1 PFPYPTLFR
10 SRPDKIRPVSDST
23 VLTRAYEPL
32 IRWTL
37 SRPVWTLV
45 IAFAVLIASFGLVPF
60 IGTSFLPSSGDKGAM
75 IEVAYPA
82 GTSQEATLEGVA
94 EVEQLIQ
101 DTVEVETIQSQVG
114 GEGLQAAFLGSSIS
128 TANMTVIFDDSVDL
142 NETLETVRT
151 TLADADT
158 GADITVTNLD
168 AAGTGGNA
176 VTIIV
181 TGIDYEQVSATAQEL
196 TGRLAEI
203 ENLTNIEN
211 DVVSAAPELVISV
224 DSQAAAGSGTAS
236 AAVAG
241 QVRQALS
248 GIPAGTLTIDG
259 RPIPVELTIAGATDA
274 ESLAQLPVAGGG
286 QVTLGD
292 IATIEEGEGPVQ
304 ITRIDGDRSAT
315 VSATITTEETG
326 GVLTE
331 VAQLINDYEA
341 PEGVEVAMGGLGQ

>member
-1 PFPYPTLFR
+1 
-10 SRPDKIRPVSDST
+10 
-23 VLTRAYEPL
+23 
-32 IRWTL
+32 
-37 SRPVWTLV
+37 
-45 IAFAVLIASFGLVPF
+45 
-60 IGTSFLPSSGDKGAM
+60 
-75 IEVAYPA
+75 
-82 GTSQEATLEGVA
+82 
-94 EVEQLIQ
+94 
-101 DTVEVETIQSQVG
+101 
-114 GEGLQAAFLGSSIS
+114 
-128 TANMTVIFDDSVDL
+128 
-142 NETLETVRT
+142 
-151 TLADADT
+151 
-158 GADITVTNLD
+158 TNLD

-203 ENLTNIEN
+203 DNLTNVEN

-341 PEGVEVAMGGLGQ
+341 PEGVEVAMGGLGQDQADAFASMGIAILVAIAAVYIVMVASFNSLTTPFVILFSLPLAIIGVLGALALTGKTLGLP